1 MCEFQNI
8 NSKCCCSEV
17 TIEIKSKKNIVSEL
31 WKSNVESSTFNLTI
45 NKDQVDLFLPTVI
58 GQKFELYSSKGV
70 ESFGPQV

>member
-17 TIEIKSKKNIVSEL
+17 IIEIKSKKNIVSEL
-31 WKSNVESSTFNLTI
+31 PNSNLEPSIFNLI
-45 NKDQVDLFLPTVI
+45 MKKDQVDLFLSTVI

-70 ESFGPQV
+70 ESFGP